1 VTEPAA
7 RETQGASSG
16 GGTFRSLRVYNF
28 RVWSA
33 GSIVSNVGTW
43 MQRTAQDWLVLAEL
57 THKNATAVGTV
68 MACQFGPQL
77 LLLPFTG
84 YAADRFNQRRL
95 LYITQGVMG
104 LLAFGLGV
112 LTITHLVQ
120 LWHVYV
126 FAFLLG
132 CAAAFDAPARQTFV
146 GQLVGKEN
154 LSNAVGLN
162 STSFNS
168 ARLVGPA
175 VAGVLIARVGTGWV
189 FLLNGISF
197 VAVLISLTFLR
208 KSELQLPVPRTDRKK
223 GEGGF
228 LEGLR
233 YVAARPDLRTPL
245 VMVFFIGTFGLNFPI
260 FISTMSVSVFH
271 AGAGQFGLLTSMMAI
286 GSVTAALLVARRGA
300 PTLMLLLQAALLFGI
315 GCALAAIMPSYL
327 LFGLALILVGVSV
340 QSFTTSTNALLQM
353 SSAPSM
359 RGRVVSI
366 FLAIALG
373 STPLG
378 APLVGWVADRFGPR
392 WAMGVAAAS
401 GVVAALIGVRH
412 LVRHRNL
419 RVRRRGR
426 GVHFVLDEVQQAAIE
441 HEPAE

>member
-1 VTEPAA
+1 MTDPAPTTTPA
-7 RETQGASSG
+7 G
-16 GGTFRSLRVYNF
+16 GMFRSLGVYNF
-28 RVWSA
+28 RVWSMGA
-33 GSIVSNVGTW
+33 IVSNVGTW
-43 MQRTAQDWLVLAEL
+43 MQRTAQDWLVLSEL
-57 THKNATAVGTV
+57 THKNATAVGAV

-84 YAADRFNQRRL
+84 YAADRFDQRKL
-95 LYITQGVMG
+95 LYITQGAMG

-112 LTITHLVQ
+112 LTVSHLVQ

-132 CAAAFDAPARQTFV
+132 SAAAFDAPARQTFV
-146 GQLVGKEN
+146 GALVGKEN

-168 ARLVGPA
+168 ARLIGPA
-175 VAGVLIARVGTGWV
+175 AAGLLIARVGTGWV

-197 VAVLISLTFLR
+197 VAVLASLTLLR
-208 KSELQLPVPRTDRKK
+208 TSELRVPHRKAKADEKK

-228 LEGLR
+228 LEGIR
-233 YVAARPDLRTPL
+233 YVVARPHLRTPL

-271 AGAGQFGLLTSMMAI
+271 AGAGQFGLLSSMMAI
-286 GSVTAALLVARRGA
+286 GSVTAALLVARRGQ
-300 PTLMLLLQAALLFGI
+300 PTMTLLSQAALVFGI
-315 GCALAAIMPSYL
+315 GCALAAIMPTYL
-327 LFGLALILVGVSV
+327 LFGVTLILVGVSV

-392 WAMGVAAAS
+392 WAMGVAASS
-401 GVVAALIGVRH
+401 GVLAALVGVRY
-412 LVRHRNL
+412 LVTYRHL
-419 RVRRRGR
+419 RVRRDGR
-426 GVHFVLDEVQQAAIE
+426 RIRLVLDEAIQSAVE
-441 HEPAE
+441 HDPAE